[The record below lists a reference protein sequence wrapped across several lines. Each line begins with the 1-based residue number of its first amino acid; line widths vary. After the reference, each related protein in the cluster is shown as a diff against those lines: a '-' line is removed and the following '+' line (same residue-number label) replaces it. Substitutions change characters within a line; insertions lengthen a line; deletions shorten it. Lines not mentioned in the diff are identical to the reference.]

1 MEIGKLRHRITFQ
14 DSVPTPDGYKGSSE
28 VTWTNFVTVWASVK
42 PLTGREYFFSQQVKA
57 EVTHR
62 VKIRYR
68 DDITVKMQI
77 LFGTRVFGIES
88 IFDIEERHEVLE
100 IFCRE
105 EK

>member
-1 MEIGKLRHRITFQ
+1 MEIGKLRHRIIFQ
-14 DSVPTPDGYKGSSE
+14 QTVKVDDTYKGHE
-28 VTWTNFVTVWASVK
+28 VTWANFVTVWADVE

-68 DDITVKMQI
+68 DDITVKMRI
-77 LFGTRVFGIES
+77 LFGTRVLGVES
-88 IFDIEERHEVLE
+88 IFDIKERHKTLE